1 MRHSVIAMR
10 TWIGACVLAV
20 ALAGAGMASAA
31 ELRVLSSNGTS
42 AIVRAIGAEFARRTG
57 HAVVTKI
64 DVAVLLQKDIEA
76 GETFDVAILTRAVID
91 ELTQKGAID
100 AATRTDVARSGIGVA
115 MRAGAKKPD
124 IGTVD
129 AFRRTFLDAGSV
141 AYTTVGGSGIHFV
154 KMLERLGIADAVRA
168 KAKTQPGGTVGE
180 LVARGEAELAVQQ
193 ISELLPVQGIE
204 LVGPF
209 PSELQL
215 ITLFSAGMSPHSKTP
230 DAAKALLR
238 FFAEPAAREV
248 IKAKGMDPPP

>member
-1 MRHSVIAMR
+1 MR
-10 TWIGACVLAV
+10 TWIGACILAV
-20 ALAGAGMASAA
+20 ALTGAGAASAA

-115 MRAGAKKPD
+115 MRTGAKKPD
-124 IGTVD
+124 IGMVD

-193 ISELLPVQGIE
+193 VSELLPVEGIE

-209 PSELQL
+209 PPELQL
-215 ITLFSAGMSPHSKTP
+215 ITLFSAGMSPHAKNP

-238 FFAEPAAREV
+238 FFAEPVAREV

>member
-1 MRHSVIAMR
+1 MG
-10 TWIGACVLAV
+10 TWTGACVLAL
-20 ALAGAGMASAA
+20 ALAGAGVASAA
-31 ELRVLSSNGTS
+31 ELKVLSSNGTS

-57 HAVVTKI
+57 TTITTRI

-76 GETFDVAILTRAVID
+76 GESFDVAVLTREVID
-91 ELTQKGAID
+91 RLAAKAAID

-115 MRAGAKKPD
+115 VRAGARKPD

-129 AFRRTFLDAGSV
+129 AFRQTFLDAKSV

-193 ISELLPVQGIE
+193 VSELLPVEGIE

-209 PSELQL
+209 PPELQL
-215 ITLFSAGMSPHSKTP
+215 ITLFSAGMSPRAKYP
-230 DAAKALLR
+230 DAAEALLR
-238 FFAEPAAREV
+238 FFAEPAARDV
-248 IKAKGMDPPP
+248 IKAKGMDPPS

>member
-1 MRHSVIAMR
+1 MWTCA
-10 TWIGACVLAV
+10 WVLAIGL
-20 ALAGAGMASAA
+20 ASAGAVSAA
-31 ELRVLSSNGTS
+31 ELKVLSSNGTS

-57 HAVVTKI
+57 HAVVVKV

-76 GETFDVAILTRAVID
+76 GETFDVAVLTRGVID
-91 ELTQKGAID
+91 ELVQKGAID

-115 MRAGAKKPD
+115 VRAGARKPD

-129 AFRRTFLDAGSV
+129 AFRRTFLDAKSV

-180 LVARGEAELAVQQ
+180 LVALGEAELAVQQ
-193 ISELLPVQGIE
+193 VSELLPVEGID
-204 LVGPF
+204 LIGPF
-209 PSELQL
+209 PPELQL
-215 ITLFSAGMSPHSKTP
+215 ITLFSAGMSPHSTNP
-230 DAAKALLR
+230 DAATTLLR
-238 FFAEPAAREV
+238 FFAEPAARDV